1 MESKHW
7 SENFVYA
14 NRTADAAG
22 RGSNAA
28 PLEQEYRRL
37 APGEQYFAVSFSES
51 GLARVLERYETV
63 TKWKALKR
71 YKLQT

>member
-1 MESKHW
+1 MESKRW

-51 GLARVLERYETV
+51 GLARS
-63 TKWKALKR
+63 
-71 YKLQT
+71 